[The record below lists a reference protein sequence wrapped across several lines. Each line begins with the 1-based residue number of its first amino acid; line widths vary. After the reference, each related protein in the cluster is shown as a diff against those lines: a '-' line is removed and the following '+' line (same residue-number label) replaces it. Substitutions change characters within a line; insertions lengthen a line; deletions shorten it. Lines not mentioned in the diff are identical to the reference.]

1 MRKITL
7 EKFMDRTGVHSV
19 ATKKVP
25 PFSKGDI
32 IELIT
37 PDGTYHAICNSA
49 GKPSACAGCLFEAT
63 RVKYG
68 IRTCPTF
75 KDDLLLCVHAED
87 ENLRFI
93 PLDSVLE
100 NL

>member
-7 EKFMDRTGVHSV
+7 EKVIDRTGARLI
-19 ATKKVP
+19 ATRKVSC
-25 PFSKGDI
+25 FNKGDI
-32 IELIT
+32 IKLIT
-37 PDGTYHAICNSA
+37 PDGTHHVISDNSETN
-49 GKPSACAGCLFEAT
+49 SVCDGCLFEST
-63 RVKYG
+63 RRKYG

-75 KDDLLLCVHAED
+75 KDDLLLCVHTED
-87 ENLRFI
+87 KDTRFI